1 MKRYPPAMPEMQH
14 MVHGSDY
21 NPEQWLTWKETVW
34 KEDMRLAKLAG
45 LNSLT
50 VGVFS
55 WAMLE
60 PSEGHFTFEWLD
72 EVMDMLAEN
81 GMKAVLATPSAARP
95 AWLAKKYPEVLRTGQ
110 DRVRNLFGGRHNHC
124 MSSPVYREKV
134 RIINTKLA
142 ERYRDHPALGMWHI
156 SNEINGECHCERCQ
170 QRFRAWLKE
179 KYGTLDALNQAWW
192 STFWSHRYTEWEQ
205 IESPAWNGEWGT
217 HGLNIDWHRFSTWQH
232 MDFVARELEPL
243 RQYTPGTPCT
253 TNFMASY
260 EDLDYVEFAKLFDVV
275 SWDTYPTWHK
285 EAVIDTAYDNGMCH
299 DLMRSL
305 KGKPFFQMES
315 CPTST
320 NWQSVSKLK
329 KPGMLFAQSMQA
341 IAHGGEGSLYFQIR
355 QSRGA
360 SEKFHGAVIDHYGGN
375 DTRVFKEVSKVGATL
390 KELKELAGTTMSS
403 PVAMIYDWDSQW
415 AMEDSQGPRN
425 KGLHYLEAML
435 KFYRGFRK
443 QGVNVDVIDMTCDLD
458 NYKVLALPMVYMFK
472 EGFAENVRAF
482 VENGG
487 VLVTSYW
494 SGIADDTDRCYLEGT
509 PHGLMDVLG
518 IRSTEIDGLYDWEEN
533 SFVPVPGNEL
543 GMDKTYTCKYLCDL
557 VELRG
562 ARTLMTYG
570 SDFYEGYSCLTV
582 NEYGE
587 GKAWYVA
594 ADADKEFYGDFL
606 EKVLKDSGVSCG
618 IKEEIPDAL
627 EITVRENGNAKYYIY
642 QNFGTEAVSIPAPEG
657 EVSWIYGNG
666 NDKLEVYGL
675 AVAKVIV

>member
-1 MKRYPPAMPEMQH
+1 MREG
-14 MVHGSDY
+14 GSTL
-21 NPEQWLTWKETVW
+21 PTT
-34 KEDMRLAKLAG
+34 A
-45 LNSLT
+45 
-50 VGVFS
+50 
-55 WAMLE
+55 
-60 PSEGHFTFEWLD
+60 
-72 EVMDMLAEN
+72 
-81 GMKAVLATPSAARP
+81 
-95 AWLAKKYPEVLRTGQ
+95 
-110 DRVRNLFGGRHNHC
+110 NLMHYFGG
-124 MSSPVYREKV
+124 
-134 RIINTKLA
+134 
-142 ERYRDHPALGMWHI
+142 
-156 SNEINGECHCERCQ
+156 
-170 QRFRAWLKE
+170 
-179 KYGTLDALNQAWW
+179 
-192 STFWSHRYTEWEQ
+192 
-205 IESPAWNGEWGT
+205 
-217 HGLNIDWHRFSTWQH
+217 
-232 MDFVARELEPL
+232 
-243 RQYTPGTPCT
+243 
-253 TNFMASY
+253 
-260 EDLDYVEFAKLFDVV
+260 LDYFKIAKEIDVV

-315 CPTST
+315 CPAST

-341 IAHGGEGSLYFQIR
+341 IAHGGEGALYFQIR

-375 DTRVFKEVSKVGATL
+375 DTRVFKEVSRVGEVL
-390 KELKELAGTTMSS
+390 KELKELAGTTVNSS
-403 PVAMIYDWDSQW
+403 VAMLYDWDSQW

-443 QGVNVDVIDMTCDLD
+443 QGVNVDVIDMTCELD
-458 NYKVLALPMVYMFK
+458 KYKVLALPMVYMFK
-472 EGFAENVRAF
+472 EGFAKKVRAF

-487 VLVTSYW
+487 TLITSYW

-533 SFVPVPGNEL
+533 SFVPVAGNEL
-543 GMDKTYTCKYLCDL
+543 GLDKTYTCKYLCDL

-582 NEYGE
+582 NEYGR

-627 EITVRENGNAKYYIY
+627 EITVRENENEKYYIY
-642 QNFGTEAVSIPAPEG
+642 QNFGTEAVNIPVPEG
-657 EVSWIYGNG
+657 QISWIYGNG
-666 NDKLEVYGL
+666 SDKLKVYGL
-675 AVAKVIV
+675 VVAKVIV

>member
-1 MKRYPPAMPEMQH
+1 MDFRTDKLL
-14 MVHGSDY
+14 HGGDY
-21 NPEQWLTWKETVW
+21 NPEQWLKRPDILE
-34 KEDMRLAKLAG
+34 KDIDMLEESG
-45 LNSLT
+45 CNVVSLGIFSWST
-50 VGVFS
+50 LEPEEGVF
-55 WAMLE
+55 
-60 PSEGHFTFEWLD
+60 HFGWLQEIID
-72 EVMDMLAEN
+72 KLYKR
-81 GMKAVLATPSAARP
+81 GISTILATPSGARP
-95 AWLAKKYPEVLRTGQ
+95 KWMADKYPEILRVDET
-110 DRVRNLFGGRHNHC
+110 RHRALFGFRHNHC
-124 MSSPVYREKV
+124 YTSPVYREKV
-134 RIINTKLA
+134 HIINKKLA
-142 ERYRDHPALGMWHI
+142 QEVATHPGVILWHI
-156 SNEINGECHCERCQ
+156 SNEYGGECHCPLCQ
-170 QRFRAWLKE
+170 KAFRNWLKE
-179 KYGTLDALNQAWW
+179 KYQTIENLNDKWCT
-192 STFWSHRYTEWEQ
+192 TFWSHTYNSFDQ
-205 IESPAWNGEWGT
+205 IESPSKIGETQLHALNLDWKRFVT
-217 HGLNIDWHRFSTWQH
+217 HQTADFIHHEIAALREGGST
-232 MDFVARELEPL
+232 LP
-243 RQYTPGTPCT
+243 T
-253 TNFMASY
+253 TANLMHYFGG
-260 EDLDYVEFAKLFDVV
+260 LDYFKIAKEIDVV

-341 IAHGGEGSLYFQIR
+341 IAHGGEGALYFQIR

-375 DTRVFKEVSKVGATL
+375 DTRVFKEVSRVGEVL
-390 KELKELAGTTMSS
+390 KELKELAGTTVNSS
-403 PVAMIYDWDSQW
+403 VAMLYDWDSQW

-443 QGVNVDVIDMTCDLD
+443 QGVNVDVIDMTCNLD

-472 EGFAENVRAF
+472 EGFAEKVRAF

-543 GMDKTYTCKYLCDL
+543 GMDKTYICKYLCDL

>member
-1 MKRYPPAMPEMQH
+1 
-14 MVHGSDY
+14 
-21 NPEQWLTWKETVW
+21 
-34 KEDMRLAKLAG
+34 
-45 LNSLT
+45 
-50 VGVFS
+50 
-55 WAMLE
+55 
-60 PSEGHFTFEWLD
+60 
-72 EVMDMLAEN
+72 
-81 GMKAVLATPSAARP
+81 
-95 AWLAKKYPEVLRTGQ
+95 
-110 DRVRNLFGGRHNHC
+110 
-124 MSSPVYREKV
+124 
-134 RIINTKLA
+134 
-142 ERYRDHPALGMWHI
+142 
-156 SNEINGECHCERCQ
+156 
-170 QRFRAWLKE
+170 
-179 KYGTLDALNQAWW
+179 
-192 STFWSHRYTEWEQ
+192 
-205 IESPAWNGEWGT
+205 
-217 HGLNIDWHRFSTWQH
+217 
-232 MDFVARELEPL
+232 
-243 RQYTPGTPCT
+243 
-253 TNFMASY
+253 
-260 EDLDYVEFAKLFDVV
+260 
-275 SWDTYPTWHK
+275 
-285 EAVIDTAYDNGMCH
+285 
-299 DLMRSL
+299 
-305 KGKPFFQMES
+305 MES

-341 IAHGGEGSLYFQIR
+341 IAHGGEGALYFQIR

-375 DTRVFKEVSKVGATL
+375 DTRVFKEVSRVGETL
-390 KELKELAGTTMSS
+390 KEIRELAGTTVNSF
-403 PVAMIYDWDSQW
+403 VAMIYDWDSQW

-443 QGVNVDVIDMTCDLD
+443 QGVNVDVIDMTCELD
-458 NYKVLALPMVYMFK
+458 KYKVLALPMVYMFK
-472 EGFAENVRAF
+472 EGFAKKIRSF

-487 VLVTSYW
+487 TLITSYW

-533 SFVPVPGNEL
+533 SFVPVAGNEL
-543 GMDKTYTCKYLCDL
+543 GLDKTYTCKYLCDL

-582 NEYGE
+582 NEYGK

-627 EITVRENGNAKYYIY
+627 EITVRECENEKYYIY
-642 QNFGTEAVSIPAPEG
+642 QNFGTEAVSIPVPEG
-657 EVSWIYGNG
+657 EISWIYGNG
-666 NDKLEVYGL
+666 SDKLKVYGL